1 MDVNEK
7 IKHIEQQIESAV
19 ADVKSSKSLQEIK
32 MRFLGKTG
40 EISSLMKN
48 MRDVPPEQRP
58 SLGKLL
64 NALRQWTEE
73 KLDNLE
79 SGIK

>member
-7 IKHIEQQIESAV
+7 IKKIEEQIEASV
-19 ADVKSSKSLQEIK
+19 NDIKSSKTLQEIK

-48 MRDVPPEQRP
+48 MRDVPPDQRP
-58 SLGKLL
+58 GLGKIL
-64 NALRQWTEE
+64 NTLRQI
-73 KLDNLE
+73 
-79 SGIK
+79 GRAHV